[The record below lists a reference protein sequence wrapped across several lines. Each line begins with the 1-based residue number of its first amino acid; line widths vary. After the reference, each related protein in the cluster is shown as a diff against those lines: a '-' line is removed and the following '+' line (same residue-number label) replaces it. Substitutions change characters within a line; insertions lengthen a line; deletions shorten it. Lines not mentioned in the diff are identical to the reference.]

1 MQSGQCL
8 TIGVWRGMC
17 NASQFLNLYL
27 GELQG
32 NGVQSY
38 RRVFPRAKYQSA
50 KASASRLL
58 WKPGVQQML
67 KRKLEK
73 MKYVEKLLRSS
84 CYSPTA
90 PASRLERR
98 RAPPDR
104 NYNDPSPTVQ
114 CRTLGYGKVRTDK
127 SGEWQAPEKT
137 ESTE

>member
-27 GELQG
+27 GELKG

-67 KRKLEK
+67 KRKLENFAA
-73 MKYVEKLLRSS
+73 VTRLRTFIKAIE
-84 CYSPTA
+84 CAAVVYGGH
-90 PASRLERR
+90 EQRR
-98 RAPPDR
+98 
-104 NYNDPSPTVQ
+104 
-114 CRTLGYGKVRTDK
+114 
-127 SGEWQAPEKT
+127 
-137 ESTE
+137 